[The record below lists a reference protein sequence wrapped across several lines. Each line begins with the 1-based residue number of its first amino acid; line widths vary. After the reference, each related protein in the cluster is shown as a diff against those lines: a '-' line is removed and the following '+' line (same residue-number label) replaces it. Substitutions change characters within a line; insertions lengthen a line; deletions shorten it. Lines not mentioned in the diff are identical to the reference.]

1 MGSHF
6 RFIHC
11 ADLHL
16 GSRFRGV
23 SEEDPRRA
31 RELTGSIPQS
41 FSRIVD
47 LVASEHADAMVIAG
61 DAFDETTITPRTRME
76 LVDGLS
82 RAGVPVFMVRGNHDP
97 VTSYEDSIPLPP
109 NVHMFGPE
117 PENVP
122 VPGHDGIEVA
132 GVSFADWHEE
142 RNLPSM
148 LHGTPGRF
156 TIGLVHCD
164 VDSAGG
170 EYDYSPCRLSDL
182 SGRGVDYWALGHIH
196 KRAVLSTDPW
206 AVYPGNIQGRSMKET
221 GEKGAYVVDV
231 EDGRVSDVRFV
242 PTQGIIWFD
251 EEVDITGMRTRDD
264 LVSALRG
271 RVPPGSI
278 LRTTMVGRGPL
289 DAMLRRD
296 PGDVEAM
303 IGSSLGCRTAGMEVR
318 TGPDI
323 DIEAR
328 RGTGDMVGMVAS
340 AGDRLKQGGRDAVLG
355 VIASNP
361 VAKSRMDDFEAMSDE
376 ELEGAVDSA
385 VMTLAGIME
394 AGR

>member
-1 MGSHF
+1 
-6 RFIHC
+6 
-11 ADLHL
+11 
-16 GSRFRGV
+16 
-23 SEEDPRRA
+23 
-31 RELTGSIPQS
+31 
-41 FSRIVD
+41 
-47 LVASEHADAMVIAG
+47 
-61 DAFDETTITPRTRME
+61 
-76 LVDGLS
+76 
-82 RAGVPVFMVRGNHDP
+82 MVRGNHDP

-148 LHGTPGRF
+148 IRGTPGRF

-170 EYDYSPCRLSDL
+170 DYAYSPCRLSDL

-196 KRAVLSTDPW
+196 RRAVLSEDPW

-221 GEKGAYVVDV
+221 GEKGACVVDV
-231 EDGRVSDVRFV
+231 DDGRVSSVRFV
-242 PTQGIIWFD
+242 PTQGIVWCD
-251 EEVDITGMRTRDD
+251 EQVDITGMRTKDD
-264 LVSALRG
+264 LISALRG
-271 RVPPGSI
+271 SVSSGSI
-278 LRTTMVGRGPL
+278 LRTTLVGRGPL
-289 DAMLRRD
+289 DRMLRRD

-303 IGSSLGCRTAGMEVR
+303 IASGLGCRTAGLDVR

-323 DIEAR
+323 DLEAR
-328 RGTGDMVGMVAS
+328 RGTGDMIGMVAS
-340 AGDRLKQGGRDAVLG
+340 AGDRLKEGGRQAILD

-361 VAKSRMDDFEAMSDE
+361 VAKSRMSDLEGLSDE
-376 ELEGAVDSA
+376 DLEGIVDSA
-385 VMTLAGIME
+385 VMTVAGIME
-394 AGR
+394 GGR

>member
-1 MGSHF
+1 MVSHF

-23 SEEDPRRA
+23 SEDDPRRA
-31 RELTGSIPQS
+31 RELTESISES

-61 DAFDETTITPRTRME
+61 DAFDESTITPRARMF
-76 LVDGLS
+76 LVEQLE
-82 RAGVPVFMVRGNHDP
+82 RAAVPVFMVRGNHDP
-97 VTSYEDSIPLPP
+97 VVSYEDSIPLPP

-117 PENVP
+117 PENVS
-122 VPGHDGIEVA
+122 VPGYEDVEVA

-148 LHGTPGRF
+148 IRGTPGMF

-170 EYDYSPCRLSDL
+170 DYDYSPCRLSDL
-182 SGRGVDYWALGHIH
+182 SGRCVDYWALGHIH
-196 KRAVLSTDPW
+196 KRTELSREPW
-206 AVYPGNIQGRSMKET
+206 AVYPGNIQGRSLKET
-221 GEKGAYVVDV
+221 GEKGAYVVDIV
-231 EDGRVSDVRFV
+231 DGRVSEARFV
-242 PTQGIIWFD
+242 PTQGILWFD
-251 EEVDITGMRTRDD
+251 ETVDITGMSTVDQ

-271 RVPPGSI
+271 RVPEGSV
-278 LRTTMVGRGPL
+278 LRTTIVGRGPL
-289 DAMLRRD
+289 DPMLRRD
-296 PGDVEAM
+296 GADVEG
-303 IGSSLGCRTAGMEVR
+303 IITYRLGCRSAGLDVR
-318 TGPDI
+318 TSPDI

-328 RGTGDMVGMVAS
+328 RGTGDMVGLLID
-340 AGDRLKQGGRDAVLG
+340 AGDRLKEEGREAILS

-361 VAKSRMDDFEAMSDE
+361 VAKTHLEDIESMTDE
-376 ELEGAVDSA
+376 ELLEAVDSA
-385 VMTLAGIME
+385 VMRLAGIME
-394 AGR
+394 AGH